1 MHSHRRTTLDRRC
14 AKRLLLVPALGLAL
28 TVGVA
33 PADAASGK
41 SQCSVKK
48 ETGKASDHRPAGV
61 GGGRRIR

>member
-1 MHSHRRTTLDRRC
+1 MHSHRRTTLDGRF

-28 TVGVA
+28 TVGAA

-41 SQCSVKK
+41 GQCTVKK
-48 ETGKASDHRPAGV
+48 NGGRSADYRPAGV

>member
-1 MHSHRRTTLDRRC
+1 L

-28 TVGVA
+28 TAGVA

-41 SQCSVKK
+41 AHGVVKK
-48 ETGKASDHRPAGV
+48 SGGRSADYRPAGV

>member
-1 MHSHRRTTLDRRC
+1 MHQHRRTTLDGRL

-28 TVGVA
+28 TAGVA

-41 SQCSVKK
+41 AHGVVKK
-48 ETGKASDHRPAGV
+48 SGGRSADYRPAGV